1 MQRLLAVVLIAGI
14 SAILVNA
21 KPVNAVSPQPYHSPA
36 VSGQLTPE
44 QLAQRRAAAVTQR
57 RILANKAQQ
66 LFLAYKARFQLG
78 QIDRHIRLL
87 NAAMNRISCA
97 ACRVV
102 LQRKITTATS
112 LRTNI
117 VQTKQP
123 VMRLG
128 PMLAPRETVYLKS
141 STYPG
146 GLHVLGGPA
155 PSPTPSQ
162 SGGAHAAG
170 GSTHGAP
177 LPACQAPVIAS
188 LSVSAGQPGDLV
200 IINGSG
206 LGPGSINGAQLIL
219 SGKAGQGG
227 PRSMNVEYWSPTQV
241 IAGVPNITGVQAS
254 PGYIY
259 VIAPSC
265 QQGMGS
271 QKSNT
276 VQFQFNPELEPQ
288 QLPIASNDAAW
299 GDFSCGIGG
308 CGSYPGFG
316 PAIAGD
322 SVWAGTFVGKRADDQ
337 FFSGYQLINGWLVQA
352 VDLLPE
358 FSVTSSNGC
367 QISSD
372 SIGSASPHVDV
383 HCYVSPR
390 NGSAG
395 YVLSIT
401 INGPVGVP
409 YQ

>member
-1 MQRLLAVVLIAGI
+1 MQRLLAVVLVAGI
-14 SAILVNA
+14 SAILVDA
-21 KPVNAVSPQPYHSPA
+21 ERVNAVPPQPYHSPT

-44 QLAQRRAAAVTQR
+44 QLAQRRAAAVAQR
-57 RILANKAQQ
+57 RILANKAHG

-87 NAAMNRISCA
+87 NAALNRVSCT

-117 VQTKQP
+117 AQTKQP

-128 PMLAPRETVYLKS
+128 PMLALREPVYLKS

-162 SGGAHAAG
+162 TSGGAHAAG
-170 GSTHGAP
+170 NTHGAP
-177 LPACQAPVIAS
+177 LPVCQAPLIAS
-188 LSVSAGQPGDLV
+188 LSVSRGQPGDLL

-206 LGPGSINGAQLIL
+206 LGPGSNNGVQLIL
-219 SGKAGQGG
+219 GQGG
-227 PRSMNVEYWSPTQV
+227 HRSMNVDYWSPTQI
-241 IAGVPNITGVQAS
+241 IAGIPDITGVQAS
-254 PGYIY
+254 SGYIY
-259 VIAPSC
+259 VIAPPC
-265 QQGMGS
+265 QQGMGA
-271 QKSNT
+271 QKSNA
-276 VQFQFNPELEPQ
+276 VPFQFNPELEPQ
-288 QLPIASNDAAW
+288 QLPIASSDAAW
-299 GDFSCGIGG
+299 GNFSCGIGG
-308 CGSYPGFG
+308 CGSSPGFQS
-316 PAIAGD
+316 ASAGNT
-322 SVWAGTFVGKRADDQ
+322 VWAGAFVGKRADDQ
-337 FFSGYQLINGWLVQA
+337 FFSGYQLINGWVVQA

-367 QISSD
+367 QIGSD
-372 SIGSASPHVDV
+372 NIGSASPHVDV
-383 HCYVSPR
+383 HCYVSPS
-390 NGSAG
+390 NGLAG

-401 INGPVGVP
+401 INGPVGVR